1 MAKNRM
7 KKYCLLILI
16 ICGLVCCNVRRNDKV
31 ADGTISMAEI
41 AARDSS
47 KVQVIDSVYN
57 FGTVTEGEKVT
68 YNFRFKNNGK
78 KPLIITNA
86 TASCGCTVPEKP
98 EKPIPPGE
106 TAFIKVVFNSKGKAG
121 TNHKIITV
129 SSNAHPEFPPLL
141 LNGEVTAAK

>member
-1 MAKNRM
+1 M
-7 KKYCLLILI
+7 KKI
-16 ICGLVCCNVRRNDKV
+16 GLFLMVVTTFVCCDIRKKDKV
-31 ADGTISMAEI
+31 VDGSATMAEM
-41 AARDSS
+41 AAQDSTT
-47 KVQVIDSVYN
+47 VQIIDSVYN
-57 FGTVTEGEKVT
+57 FGSVTEGEKVT

-129 SSNAHPEFPPLL
+129 SSNAHPEFPQLL